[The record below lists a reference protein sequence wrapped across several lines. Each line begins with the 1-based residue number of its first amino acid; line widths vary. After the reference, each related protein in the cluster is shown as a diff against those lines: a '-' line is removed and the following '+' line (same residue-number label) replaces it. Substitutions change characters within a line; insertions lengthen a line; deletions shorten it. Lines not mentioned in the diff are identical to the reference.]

1 MYMASQVMAVASTI
15 ILLTYSV
22 MKVKRNTILICNI
35 VINLLLAVHYLLLES
50 YSAAICAAVTAV
62 MVWVFFYKDRFRVMQ
77 RKVLN
82 TPLIPLLFA
91 VLFLAAGLLSRQDAW
106 SIIPVLGNILLIVAL
121 WNDNENVIKAIFIVV
136 GLLWIVLNIHLKSVA
151 NIIGQG
157 LAVLS
162 NVIYF
167 VRIRKTV

>member
-1 MYMASQVMAVASTI
+1 
-15 ILLTYSV
+15 
-22 MKVKRNTILICNI
+22 
-35 VINLLLAVHYLLLES
+35 
-50 YSAAICAAVTAV
+50 
-62 MVWVFFYKDRFRVMQ
+62 MQ

-82 TPLIPLLFA
+82 IPLIPLLFA
-91 VLFLAAGLLSRQDAW
+91 VLFLAAGFLSRQDAW

-167 VRIRKTV
+167 VRIRKTL